1 MADKILVVDDDPYA
15 IQGIEAALEGKFE
28 VFGAFTV
35 ADMYALLKKHAFALT
50 ILDLDLKAEGNGLDL
65 IATIKS
71 NCKNVLVLTT
81 CHNQANLLACL
92 RAQVCGFVHKR
103 TSIDNLLAKV
113 RGALAG
119 YNMTEASLLATLTAE
134 ENQLPRFGWREL
146 QLIDLIYAYPAAS
159 TLDYAIKLNLAEGS
173 VKNMLSRLFSKMHVN
188 RKIQFLEALKVRGYR
203 PTDVKNLTE

>member
-1 MADKILVVDDDPYA
+1 MADKILIVDDDPYA
-15 IQGIEAALEGKFE
+15 IQGIAAALEEKFE
-28 VFGAFTV
+28 VFGALTV

-65 IATIKS
+65 IDIIKGY
-71 NCKNVLVLTT
+71 CKKVMVLTT

-103 TSIDNLLAKV
+103 TSIDNLLIKV
-113 RGALAG
+113 SGALAG
-119 YNMTEASLLATLTAE
+119 YNMTEPSLLATLTDE

-159 TLDYAIKLNLAEGS
+159 TLDYATKLNLAEGS
-173 VKNMLSRLFSKMHVN
+173 VKNMLSRIFSKMHVN

-203 PTDVKNLTE
+203 PTDVKNLAE